1 MAHQAEQLKEKGNA
15 LFKTGDFSGAE
26 EQYTWAILKFSR
38 NPILFTNRAFSR
50 IKLQRWEGAVD
61 DCLKS
66 IEITGHGHNFKAYFY
81 LGMSS
86 NTPTTRRSQ
95 AQLALHHP
103 HEALSSAL
111 TAYDQAMYPK
121 PPNKQ
126 AGIDSMSAIVSLVIK
141 CRKAKFEARQRE
153 IQKRRGDLLGEL
165 EEAIE
170 NKKRTELADV
180 EKQLQEAQLGPV
192 AADEQRKEIEV
203 LSERKVDQ
211 LKSVFAVADPSNHA
225 KREVPDWAIDTIS
238 FELMHDPVVTRN
250 GHSYER
256 STLQE
261 HLKRSPTDPLTREPL
276 TINELRPNIALR
288 KALDEFWEQAESW
301 AIDW

>member
-1 MAHQAEQLKEKGNA
+1 MAHIAEKFKEKGNE
-15 LFKTGDFSGAE
+15 LFKAGDFNGAE
-26 EQYTWAILKFSR
+26 EQYTYAIQKYSQ
-38 NPILFTNRAFSR
+38 NPILFTNRAFAR
-50 IKLQRWEGAVD
+50 IKLQRWEGVVD

-66 IEITGHGHNFKAYFY
+66 IEITGHGQNFKAYFY
-81 LGMSS
+81 LA
-86 NTPTTRRSQ
+86 Q

-121 PPNKQ
+121 G
-126 AGIDSMSAIVSLVIK
+126 AGTQTSAASMSAIVALVIR

-165 EEAIE
+165 EDVIE
-170 NKKRTELADV
+170 NKRRSELAAI
-180 EKQLQEAQLGPV
+180 EQRLLTGELGPV
-192 AADEQRKEIEV
+192 AAEEERKDAEDQTQRKIE
-203 LSERKVDQ
+203 E
-211 LKSVFAVADPSNHA
+211 LKNVFAIADPSNHA
-225 KREVPDWAIDTIS
+225 KREVPDWAIDTIN
-238 FELMHDPVVTRN
+238 FELMHDPVVTKN

-261 HLKRSPTDPLTREPL
+261 HLKRSPTDPLTRDPL
-276 TINELRPNIALR
+276 TINDLRPNIALR